1 MRLHSPGGGF
11 TLIEIMLVVVI
22 IGLLAAVVTP
32 KLMGNLAKGQ
42 VAATR
47 ASIKNLE
54 TAIDQY
60 QLDHSGRLP
69 NSLQDVLPYL
79 RNQKSVPKDAWG
91 MEFAYTP
98 NHADGSFS
106 IVSAGPDNLMGTA
119 DDITN

>member
-1 MRLHSPGGGF
+1 MRPKRSRAGF

-32 KLMGNLAKGQ
+32 RLMGNLAKGQ
-42 VAATR
+42 IAATR

-69 NSLQDVLPYL
+69 NSLQEILPYL
-79 RNQKSVPKDAWG
+79 RNQKSVPKDSWG
-91 MEFAYTP
+91 MEFSYTP

-106 IVSAGPDNLMGTA
+106 IVSAGPDGIMGSA
-119 DDITN
+119 DDISN